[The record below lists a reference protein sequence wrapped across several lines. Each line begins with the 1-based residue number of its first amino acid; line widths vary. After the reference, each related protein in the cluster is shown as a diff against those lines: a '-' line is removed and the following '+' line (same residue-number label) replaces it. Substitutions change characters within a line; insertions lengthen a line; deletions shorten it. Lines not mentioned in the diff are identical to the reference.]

1 MISDGEFPTSS
12 VGIKLQKFLKTRPAT
27 FEADLVR
34 TLHNYSVWLSGAGR
48 NEEAAK
54 AAEESLAMYRSL
66 HKARPAELAG
76 TLNNY
81 SILLIEAGQRED
93 ALKAMEESLRMWRA
107 LQKAR
112 PAAFGKDLATIIANY
127 SDILD
132 GAGRHEEARKA
143 RQERSSVQ

>member
-1 MISDGEFPTSS
+1 
-12 VGIKLQKFLKTRPAT
+12 
-27 FEADLVR
+27 
-34 TLHNYSVWLSGAGR
+34 
-48 NEEAAK
+48 
-54 AAEESLAMYRSL
+54 MYRSL